1 MSKKYNN
8 LSLKGKLVVQSD
20 RKLRFIMNPL
30 KTYYGLNYIGMI
42 GSYTNYYKNK
52 KIDEN
57 RILYESRNG
66 KNISDSPYAIFKYLL
81 ENKDFNNYVHIWS
94 LDSKKTIN
102 FYREKFSEFKNVK
115 FVLRHSNEYL
125 KEISRVKY
133 LFNNSSFPIY
143 FSTKNQQIYVNTWHG
158 TPLKHL
164 GLDLENGVLGIQN
177 LTRNFLH
184 SRYILT
190 QNKHTTDIFKKSF
203 QLENL

>member
-20 RKLRFIMNPL
+20 RTLRFIMNPL
-30 KTYYGLNYIGMI
+30 KTYYGLNNIGMI

-52 KIDEN
+52 KSDEN

-125 KEISRVKY
+125 
-133 LFNNSSFPIY
+133 
-143 FSTKNQQIYVNTWHG
+143 
-158 TPLKHL
+158 
-164 GLDLENGVLGIQN
+164 
-177 LTRNFLH
+177 
-184 SRYILT
+184 
-190 QNKHTTDIFKKSF
+190 
-203 QLENL
+203 